1 MPGANCVFPG
11 CTVSRTDKHKD
22 IGIFKVPTRKDEFHS
37 DWRKNL
43 INVITRYR
51 ENDTALKD
59 QITAGNVYICERH
72 FSSGDIELTSE
83 LLSFCIFFFFFAI

>member
-22 IGIFKVPTRKDEFHS
+22 IGIFRVPTRKDEFYS
-37 DWRKNL
+37 EWRKNL

-51 ENDTALKD
+51 EVDKALKD
-59 QITAGNVYICERH
+59 QINAGNLYICERH
-72 FSSGDIELTSE
+72 FSSGDIELTSK
-83 LLSFCIFFFFFAI
+83 LLSLFTFL

>member
-59 QITAGNVYICERH
+59 QITAVTFI
-72 FSSGDIELTSE
+72 FVKDIFHQVI
-83 LLSFCIFFFFFAI
+83 LS